1 MNRQKSFINNQ
12 PTLYVVATPIGNLE
26 DMTLRAI
33 NIIKNEIDVLLCED
47 TRMTK
52 KLLNKYEIDIK
63 KNLGPIFESLDTFL
77 ACLAKEFSEKLQIP
91 VIFNKKDID
100 IDIVRSC

>member
-1 MNRQKSFINNQ
+1 MKIQKSFKNQ
-12 PTLYVVATPIGNLE
+12 QSNLYIIPTPIGNLE

-63 KNLGPIFESLDTFL
+63 TSSYHE
-77 ACLAKEFSEKLQIP
+77 
-91 VIFNKKDID
+91 FNKEK
-100 IDIVRSC
+100 VR

>member
-1 MNRQKSFINNQ
+1 MSK
-12 PTLYVVATPIGNLE
+12 LYIVPTPIGNLE

-52 KLLNKYEIDIK
+52 KLLNKYQETDMY
-63 KNLGPIFESLDTFL
+63 
-77 ACLAKEFSEKLQIP
+77 FSEILIKMKGFL
-91 VIFNKKDID
+91 
-100 IDIVRSC
+100 